1 MGNID
6 DDTARGAVGQIIQSI
21 QVPGWASP
29 AAPPEQRN
37 LPGVRP
43 VARPAQPVEVRA
55 RNPRQGDPNDV
66 ALVKILVGVATVENR
81 AAFGAIGL
89 ILGNLMYSQLRTEE
103 QLGYVVQGAVGS
115 MSNVLYV
122 AGLVQG
128 TSRSADEMEAAIEGI
143 FWKRL
148 PDFLENL
155 TADAIDSY
163 RKALL
168 QQYLQPPSSIEEE
181 RKHFFGPVKHH
192 GACFE
197 LLGEVV
203 RFANS
208 SDFNKDLLTR
218 SWSQLM
224 APNRGW
230 RHKVVVKYFGKSVP
244 ERPDSTSSRLAMQK
258 RGLPEQAL
266 SQLTEEHRK
275 TMVLQTADSAA
286 RVALS
291 RSDKQGDAY
300 FPTDLH
306 CRRERGPGTI
316 SFLARR
322 MSTR

>member
-1 MGNID
+1 
-6 DDTARGAVGQIIQSI
+6 
-21 QVPGWASP
+21 
-29 AAPPEQRN
+29 
-37 LPGVRP
+37 
-43 VARPAQPVEVRA
+43 
-55 RNPRQGDPNDV
+55 
-66 ALVKILVGVATVENR
+66 
-81 AAFGAIGL
+81 
-89 ILGNLMYSQLRTEE
+89 
-103 QLGYVVQGAVGS
+103 
-115 MSNVLYV
+115 VLYV

-192 GACFE
+192 GACQIPRSNIESFE

-224 APNRGW
+224 APSGGW

-244 ERPDSTSSRLAMQK
+244 ERPDSTSWRLAMQK
-258 RGLPEQAL
+258 RGVPEQAL
-266 SQLTEEHRK
+266 SQLTEEHTK

-291 RSDKQGDAY
+291 RGDKQGGAY

-306 CRRERGPGTI
+306 CRRERDPRTI

-322 MSTR
+322 MSAR